1 MPVPEAAVDLYGGP
15 AAGEHQVGPGARDAL
30 VQPEAQATRVQEPA
44 KRELRGGVP
53 PPDAG
58 HALGPLLRRQGVG
71 QLRKTSWWWS

>member
-1 MPVPEAAVDLYGGP
+1 
-15 AAGEHQVGPGARDAL
+15 